1 MTFSGLLS
9 GHDIDY
15 NDVHKRVLERAMDFV
30 TVRELRA
37 ESAKVWEKLEAGEEV
52 VITRNGKPFALL
64 VHTEPSELEEQL
76 RALRW
81 AHFDRLLA
89 EQHKRAVES
98 GLDKMTQEEIDAEI
112 AAARR
117 ERRERNAG
125 GR

>member
-1 MTFSGLLS
+1 
-9 GHDIDY
+9 
-15 NDVHKRVLERAMDFV
+15 MDFV

-37 ESAKVWEKLEAGEEV
+37 ESAKVWEKLEAGEEI

-64 VHTEPSELEEQL
+64 VHTELSEMEEQL

-81 AHFDRLLA
+81 AHFERLVA

-98 GLDKMTQEEIDAEI
+98 GLDKMTMEEIDAEI
-112 AAARR
+112 AAVRR